1 MIALMNF
8 LFHHK
13 WNRIVHDILT
23 IRLNMYL
30 TLFTEILL
38 FYFKLCYFFF
48 LIVYVLFKT
57 EILERI
63 S

>member
-1 MIALMNF
+1 MKQDGSRYFN
-8 LFHHK
+8 
-13 WNRIVHDILT
+13 DY
-23 IRLNMYL
+23 RLNMYL

>member
-1 MIALMNF
+1 
-8 LFHHK
+8 
-13 WNRIVHDILT
+13 
-23 IRLNMYL
+23 MYL